1 MSKNTYKQILLS
13 LFLLL
18 FIYSGAN
25 ALLKSNRERKIHILK
40 NKLPTWMP
48 KFVSD
53 VLIIGGSILEIV
65 APLVII
71 LFMTIAKENN
81 KLIEFC
87 FYFLILFMIIVTVLY
102 YITDPIPLLSNLS
115 LLSGLVY
122 IYIDIFHDD

>member
-1 MSKNTYKQILLS
+1 MS

-25 ALLKSNRERKIHILK
+25 ALLKSNRERKITILK

-71 LFMTIAKENN
+71 LFMTITKENN
-81 KLIEFC
+81 KLIEYC

-122 IYIDIFHDD
+122 IYIDIFRD